1 MWVTRRVK
9 RPPIHSNRQMRH
21 AGFTLRE
28 MIVVLALLGLVT
40 AMVVPS
46 MLHGIDSWRRQAAMD
61 ALLDQ
66 IRALP
71 GVARASGKT
80 LVIDDKTL
88 ASKTPPLTI
97 EDGWTLTAPTTMTVA
112 GSGVCSGGELAV
124 SNSYGVRTIKVA
136 APFCDPVIAP

>member
-1 MWVTRRVK
+1 
-9 RPPIHSNRQMRH
+9 MRH
-21 AGFTLRE
+21 AGFTLLE

-71 GVARASGKT
+71 GVARASGNII
-80 LVIDDKTL
+80 VIDDKTL
-88 ASKTPPLTI
+88 ASKSPPLTI
-97 EDGWTLTAPTTMTVA
+97 EDGWTLTAPIAMTVV
-112 GSGVCSGGELAV
+112 GSGVCSAGELSV
-124 SNSYGVRTIKVA
+124 GNSYGARSIKIA
-136 APFCDPVIAP
+136 APFCDPVITP

>member
-1 MWVTRRVK
+1 
-9 RPPIHSNRQMRH
+9 
-21 AGFTLRE
+21 

-61 ALLDQ
+61 ALFDH

-71 GVARASGKT
+71 GVARGTGKT
-80 LVIDDKTL
+80 LVIDAKTL
-88 ASKTPPLTI
+88 ASKSPPLRI
-97 EDGWTLTAPTTMTVA
+97 EDDWVLSAPQALQVS

-124 SNSYGVRTIKVA
+124 SNAYGERRIKVS
-136 APFCDPVIAP
+136 APFCDPVLLP